1 MKGVDEAEAA
11 KPASDQEPT
20 HALRPRKAGKPRTSG
35 KPRKAGNR
43 ASKAILRF
51 LPLLLLTAV
60 IAALAVPMGL
70 GVASGFFGFPSPS
83 AGPSPKV
90 PAWQQVPSELSRT
103 QVVAPLDPSAPVP
116 LPASVARQVNAAL
129 NPDGGGDFTGVV
141 QDALTGQTLFD
152 RDGTKS
158 RIPASNMKLLT
169 AVAALRAIG
178 PETRFSTRVL
188 AGASPSTIV
197 LSAGGDVLL
206 GAGPSQPGEVLG
218 RAGLE
223 TLAADAA
230 KSLQDRGVKGAV
242 TVQLDDTLFT
252 GPALN
257 PAWHIEDVE
266 AGETAP
272 VFPLA
277 LNSART
283 SPDSTSGPRPQ
294 DAALTA
300 AQEFAAK
307 LQAAGASAGFTVAP
321 DVERAKAPAG
331 KPEVLASVE
340 SATVRQQVDLML
352 ETSDNYLAETF
363 GRLVAL
369 SMGQPGTYDAAT
381 AAVSAQLAQ
390 AGIATDSMHLA
401 DVSGLALGNQVS
413 TRQFADVVR
422 AITSGPDT
430 RLRAA
435 LAGFPVAGLT
445 GTLGDRYGDASTSQ
459 GAGLVRAKTG
469 TLNSVIALSG
479 YVVDA
484 DGRLLVFS
492 FIGNG
497 LTPGAA
503 GNKTALDRSATAL
516 ASCGCQAG

>member
-1 MKGVDEAEAA
+1 MKGVDDAGAEKQA
-11 KPASDQEPT
+11 PEQQETPI
-20 HALRPRKAGKPRTSG
+20 LRPRKNR
-35 KPRKAGNR
+35 PRKP
-43 ASKAILRF
+43 ASKGFVRF
-51 LPLLLLTAV
+51 LPVIFLTLV

-70 GVASGFFGFPSPS
+70 GMAPGFFGPTFRGAASTPT
-83 AGPSPKV
+83 PKV
-90 PAWQQVPSELSRT
+90 PAWQQIPNELSRT

-116 LPASVARQVNAAL
+116 LPADVTRQLNATL
-129 NPDGGGDFTGVV
+129 TPDGGGDFTGVV
-141 QDALTGQTLFD
+141 QDALTGLPVYD
-152 RDGTKS
+152 RDGTKN
-158 RIPASNMKLLT
+158 RVPASNMKLLT

-188 AGASPSTIV
+188 TGPSASTIV

-206 GAGPSQPGEVLG
+206 GAGQSQPGEVMG
-218 RAGLE
+218 HAGLE

-230 KSLQDRGVKGAV
+230 KALKDRGVTGPV
-242 TVQLDDTLFT
+242 TVKLDDTIFT

-257 PAWHIEDVE
+257 PAWSLDDVA

-277 LNSART
+277 LNSARN
-283 SPDSTSGPRPQ
+283 SPGATTGPRPQ

-300 AQEFAAK
+300 AEAFAGK
-307 LQAAGASAGFTVAP
+307 LQAAGAAAGFTVSP
-321 DVERAKAPAG
+321 GVERAKAPAG
-331 KPEVLASVE
+331 KQDVLASAE
-340 SATVRQQVDLML
+340 SATAREQIDLML

-363 GRLVAL
+363 GRMVAL
-369 SMGQPGTYDAAT
+369 SAGKPGSNDGAT
-381 AAVSAQLAQ
+381 AAVSAQLAEL
-390 AGIATDSMHLA
+390 GIATDSMHLA

-413 TRQFADVVR
+413 ARQFADVVR

-503 GNKTALDRSATAL
+503 GNKVALDRSATAL
-516 ASCGCQAG
+516 AACGCRAG